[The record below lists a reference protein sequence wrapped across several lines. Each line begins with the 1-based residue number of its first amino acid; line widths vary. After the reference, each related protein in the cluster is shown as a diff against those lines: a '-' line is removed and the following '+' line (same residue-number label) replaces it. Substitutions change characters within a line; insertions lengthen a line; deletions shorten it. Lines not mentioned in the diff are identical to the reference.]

1 MNEVSIVLCGEAG
14 QGIATVEQLVTG
26 ILKLSGYHV
35 YSTSEF
41 MSRIRG
47 GTNSTLI
54 RISDEQPRSAFVD
67 RIDILIP
74 LSSEA
79 VKHLEHRISP
89 ETIIIGEEKNIAE
102 EFCPNKANII
112 KVGFTQIANEIGG
125 KIYTNIV
132 STGIFLALFDV
143 EENISRSYL
152 TKRFSSK
159 GDTILQNNIT
169 ACQRGSEIGAQLLK
183 DGKLKIDLKKEESVK
198 NYLTLNGSQAIAMG
212 SMAAGL
218 NFISSYPMSPST
230 GVLVFLSQKAEDFGI
245 IIDQAEDEIAA
256 VNKGIGAWY
265 AGARAMITTSGGGFA
280 LMTEGLSLSGILE
293 TPMVF
298 HIAQRPG
305 PGTGL
310 PTRTG
315 QEDLQFVL
323 NSGHGEFARAI
334 FAPGNAEEGFFLT
347 QHAFNIADKYQI
359 PVFILTDQ
367 FFVDSHYSI
376 PDLDLSNMKN
386 EKQIVKTDAN
396 YKRYLLTE
404 NGISPRGIPGY
415 GSGLVNADSDE
426 HDEEGHITEDVHYLR
441 PKMVEKRL
449 YKKLELLKEDT
460 VEPEL
465 IGSEDYSIL
474 LVGWGSTYGAIK
486 EAVELSNREDVAFLH
501 FKQVFP
507 LSDDTAEYLKKAKK
521 VIVVENNATAQFGK
535 VLTLELGMKPD
546 GQFLKYNGMPFS
558 VEEVKE
564 YIAKI

>member
-1 MNEVSIVLCGEAG
+1 MKEVSIVLCGEAG

-26 ILKLSGYHV
+26 MLKLSGYHV

-54 RISDEQPRSAFVD
+54 RISDEKSRSAFID
-67 RIDILIP
+67 RIDILFS
-74 LSSEA
+74 LSSNA
-79 VKHLEHRISP
+79 LKHLKHRISP
-89 ETIIIGEEKNIAE
+89 ETIIVGEEENIAE
-102 EFCPNKANII
+102 EYCPNKEKII
-112 KVGFTQIANEIGG
+112 KVDFTKIANEIGG

-132 STGIFLALFDV
+132 VVGIFLALFDV
-143 EENISRSYL
+143 EEIISKAYL

-159 GDTILQNNIT
+159 GDKILQNNLN
-169 ACQRGSEIGAQLLK
+169 ACQRGIELGSNILEG
-183 DGKLKIDLKKEESVK
+183 GKLNIELKKDEAVK
-198 NYLTLNGSQAIAMG
+198 KYLTLNGSQAIAMG
-212 SMAAGL
+212 GIAAGI

-323 NSGHGEFARAI
+323 NSGHGEFARAV
-334 FAPGNAEEGFFLT
+334 FAPGNAEEGFFLM
-347 QHAFNIADKYQI
+347 QHAVNLADRYQV
-359 PVFILTDQ
+359 PVFVLTDQ
-367 FFVDSHYSI
+367 FLVDSHYSI
-376 PDLDLSNMKN
+376 PDLDLSKIENGKH
-386 EKQIVKTDAN
+386 IVKTDEN

-415 GSGLVNADSDE
+415 GTGLVNVDSDE
-426 HDEEGHITEDVHYLR
+426 HDEEGHITEDVHFLR
-441 PKMVEKRL
+441 PKMVKKRL
-449 YKKLELLKEDT
+449 FKKLALLKED
-460 VEPEL
+460 VIKPEL
-465 IGSEDYSIL
+465 VGPAEYSTL
-474 LVGWGSTYGAIK
+474 LVGWGSTYSVIK
-486 EAVELSNREDVAFLH
+486 EALELTEKKDVAFLH

-507 LSDDTAEYLKKAKK
+507 LSEDTVEYLLKAKK

-535 VLTLELGMKPD
+535 VLTLELGIKPD
-546 GQFLKYNGMPFS
+546 EELLKYNGMPFS

-564 YIAKI
+564 YIEKS

>member
-1 MNEVSIVLCGEAG
+1 MKDVSIVICGEAG

-26 ILKLSGYHV
+26 MLKLSGYHV

-54 RISDEQPRSAFVD
+54 RVSEKQSRSAFID
-67 RIDILIP
+67 RIDILFP
-74 LSSEA
+74 LSLKA
-79 VKHLEHRISP
+79 ITHLKERISP
-89 ETIIIGEEKNIAE
+89 NTIIIGEEGNINE
-102 EFCPNKANII
+102 NHCPNKNNII
-112 KVGFTQIANEIGG
+112 KVDFTTMANELGG
-125 KIYTNIV
+125 KIYTNIIAV
-132 STGIFLALFDV
+132 GILLSLFGVKD
-143 EENISRSYL
+143 EISSSYL
-152 TKRFSSK
+152 KRQFSSK
-159 GDTILQNNIT
+159 GDTIVNNNIN
-169 ACQRGSEIGAQLLK
+169 ACKKGNEIG
-183 DGKLKIDLKKEESVK
+183 LKILNEGKIDISLQTDESVE
-198 NYLTLNGSQAIAMG
+198 NYITLNGSQAIAMG
-212 SMAAGL
+212 SIAAGL

-230 GVLVFLSQKAEDFGI
+230 GVLVFLSQKAEEFGI

-256 VNKGIGAWY
+256 VNKGVGAWY
-265 AGARAMITTSGGGFA
+265 TGARAMITTSGGGFA
-280 LMTEGLSLSGILE
+280 LMTEGLSLAGILE
-293 TPMVF
+293 IPMVF

-323 NSGHGEFARAI
+323 NGGHGEFARAI
-334 FAPGNAEEGFFLT
+334 FAPGTAEEGFYLT

-367 FFVDSHYSI
+367 FYVDSHYVI
-376 PDLDLSNMKN
+376 PDLDVSKIKN
-386 EKQIVKTDAN
+386 KKYVIKTKSD

-415 GSGLVNADSDE
+415 GEGLVSVDSDE

-449 YKKLELLKEDT
+449 YKKLDLLEKDT
-460 VEPEL
+460 VKPEL
-465 IGSEDYSIL
+465 VGSEDFSIL
-474 LVGWGSTYGAIK
+474 VIGWGTTYSVIK
-486 EAVELSNREDVAFLH
+486 EAVEELDREDIAFLH

-507 LSDDTAEYLKKAKK
+507 LSKDNLNYFNKAKK
-521 VIVVENNATAQFGK
+521 IAVIENNATAQFGK
-535 VLTLELGMKPD
+535 VVKLELDVKID
-546 GQFLKYNGMPFS
+546 EQFLKFNGLPFS

-564 YIAKI
+564 FLNKL

>member
-1 MNEVSIVLCGEAG
+1 MKEVSIVLCGEAG

-26 ILKLSGYHV
+26 MLKLSGYHV

-54 RISDEQPRSAFVD
+54 RISDEKSRSAFID
-67 RIDILIP
+67 RIDILFP
-74 LSSEA
+74 LSSKA
-79 VKHLEHRISP
+79 LKHLEHRISP
-89 ETIIIGEEKNIAE
+89 ETIIIGEEGNIAE
-102 EFCPNKANII
+102 EYCPNKANII
-112 KVGFTQIANEIGG
+112 KVDFTKIANEIGG

-132 STGIFLALFDV
+132 SVGIFLALFGV
-143 EENISRSYL
+143 EGNISKAYL
-152 TKRFSSK
+152 TKKFSPK
-159 GDTILQNNIT
+159 GDTILQNNIK
-169 ACQRGSEIGAQLLK
+169 ACHRGIEIGNQMLE
-183 DGKLKIDLKKEESVK
+183 DGKLKIDLQKDDSVK

-212 SMAAGL
+212 SIAAGL

-230 GVLVFLSQKAEDFGI
+230 GVLIFLSQKAEDFGI

-323 NSGHGEFARAI
+323 NGGHGEFARAI
-334 FAPGNAEEGFFLT
+334 FAPGNAEEAFFLT
-347 QHAFNIADKYQI
+347 QHAFNLADKYQV
-359 PVFILTDQ
+359 PVFILSDQ
-367 FFVDSHYSI
+367 FLVDSHYSL
-376 PDLDLSNMKN
+376 PDLDLTNIKN
-386 EKQIVKTDAN
+386 TKYIEKTDEN

-415 GSGLVNADSDE
+415 GSGLVNVDSDE
-426 HDEEGHITEDVHYLR
+426 HDEEGHITEDVHDLR
-441 PKMVEKRL
+441 PKMVDKRL
-449 YKKLELLKEDT
+449 YKKLKLLKEDF
-460 VEPEL
+460 VKPEL
-465 IGSEDYSIL
+465 IGPADYSIL
-474 LVGWGSTYGAIK
+474 LIGWGSTYSAVK
-486 EAVELSNREDVAFLH
+486 EALELSNRKDVAFLH
-501 FKQVFP
+501 FKQVYP
-507 LSDDTAEYLKKAKK
+507 LSEDTIDYLKKAKK
-521 VIVVENNATAQFGK
+521 VVVVENNATAQFGK
-535 VLTLELGMKPD
+535 VITLEFNIKPD
-546 GQFLKYNGMPFS
+546 QFLKYNGMPFS

-564 YIAKI
+564 FIEKI